1 MIRFRCPSC
10 AATMRASETEA
21 GEKRKCPKCDT
32 TFRIPSK
39 SSNPNADPSP
49 TAPAKTSRKPKPA
62 KMKKEEEL
70 VPVICGVCS
79 TRIYATLGQVGMS
92 VECPDCYTQNPVK
105 MPDKKQI
112 KSGPDLSEIGE
123 YDLAPAPEIKVF
135 KTLGAEM
142 LEEAEAIVEQEIE
155 ESPQLPDMP
164 FVTGVFTYP
173 FRAEVFPVLLGMA
186 MSWTLFML
194 LLNWAWEL
202 EGFAA
207 AIAPFILAGIAFLFS
222 LVIIPSLV
230 TFQHIMENGAN
241 GDDETD
247 IRPDGG
253 LFGMF
258 DWAVDVMPLVM
269 AAAIS
274 CVPTLGVFHILRY
287 FLGEVISTSLSVE
300 LILAFLA
307 YQLFPLVALSIL
319 ENNSVLGVYSSRV
332 WGSVK
337 SQAGAWIKF
346 WSIATLL
353 CLIFA
358 GVVLWCQKLW
368 EMKLGSNVISGTILA
383 ISVLI
388 CGLTIY
394 FRVLGRLAF
403 VLTSDNAPGG
413 RGAKRPE
420 AEQPNELEMSASGV

>member
-10 AATMRASETEA
+10 SATMRASETEA

-32 TFRIPSK
+32 TFRIPSA
-39 SSNPNADPSP
+39 SGSPSAGSSP
-49 TAPAKTSRKPKPA
+49 TAPAKTSRKPKR
-62 KMKKEEEL
+62 KQKKEESL
-70 VPVICGVCS
+70 VPVVCGVCS
-79 TRIYATLGQVGMS
+79 TRIYATLEQVGTS
-92 VECPDCYTQNPVK
+92 VKCPDCYTQNPVK
-105 MPDKKQI
+105 MPERKQI

-123 YDLAPAPEIKVF
+123 YDLAPAPEIKVI

-164 FVTGVFTYP
+164 FVSGVFTYP
-173 FRAEVFPVLLGMA
+173 FRADVFPILLGMA

-202 EGFAA
+202 EGFAQ

-258 DWAVDVMPLVM
+258 DWVVDVMPLVM

-274 CVPTLGVFHILRY
+274 CVPTLGVFHVLRH
-287 FLGEVISTSLSVE
+287 FAGEVISTSLSVE
-300 LILAFLA
+300 LTLAFLA

-319 ENNSVLGVYSSRV
+319 ENNSVLGVYSARI

-346 WSIATLL
+346 WCIATLL
-353 CLIFA
+353 ALVFA
-358 GVVLWCQKLW
+358 GVAVACQRLW
-368 EMKLGSNVISGTILA
+368 EMNLGSNVISGTILT
-383 ISVLI
+383 IWVLI
-388 CGLTIY
+388 CGMTVY

-403 VLTSDNAPGG
+403 VLTSEETPGQSG
-413 RGAKRPE
+413 TKRRKK
-420 AEQPNELEMSASGV
+420 EQPNDLEMSTSGV